1 MLCREE
7 NKVNIS
13 KITATPSFR
22 GLIVSGDY
30 ALNTKNITSV
40 DTEVDSYGE
49 VCGVCVRTDI
59 LAKVN
64 KQKDKGYY
72 GNSSGKQDYC
82 YKTVFFDCTMNK
94 FLRAYELAAK
104 SDSAVQVIEDV

>member
-1 MLCREE
+1 M
-7 NKVNIS
+7 NIS

-59 LAKVN
+59 LADTDEKIEESRRGGMLIN
-64 KQKDKGYY
+64 R
-72 GNSSGKQDYC
+72 DYN
-82 YKTVFFDCTMNK
+82 YMTVSFNCTMNK